1 MEVSTAVMGRRSIRM
16 YKPDQVSRDIIQ
28 EILEEARW
36 APSWGNTQVWE
47 FYVVIGDTLEKFK
60 EANLEKLQTGAT
72 SSPEIPMPEKWP
84 EKQNER
90 YTEFGK
96 RLLNALNIPRKAKD
110 LRNEL
115 YAKMFNLFGAPCLM
129 VACLDKGI
137 FLDYGMLDIG
147 LILQTICLL
156 AHEKGL
162 GTTIMAVS
170 VMYPEVLRKLLS
182 IPDTKVIVMGVAL
195 GYPDWNAPANK
206 FERSRANLDELV
218 TWVG

>member
-1 MEVSTAVMGRRSIRM
+1 MEVSTAVTGRRSIRM

-72 SSPEIPMPEKWP
+72 SSPEISMPEKWP
-84 EKQNER
+84 EKPNER

-110 LRNEL
+110 LRDEL

-137 FLDYGMLDIG
+137 SLDYGMLDIG

-206 FERSRANLDELV
+206 FERSRANLEELV